1 MANLTVSHLFFISLC
16 KKKLFLLLLIFNNQL
31 KIKNMASTSE
41 TGHAKNVANFQDLI
55 AFVTGYGATYQPS
68 KNSLK
73 LPQLNALYTAS
84 QASLADVVTKN
95 TAYNNK
101 VNERILAFKDL
112 KSLSTRLIN
121 ALQTTDASSQ
131 KVADAKAF
139 NKKMQGVRAKAVET
153 QNDPNT
159 PAPNTIST
167 SQQSYDQQI
176 QHLAGIIS
184 VLQSEAS
191 YAPNENELQIV
202 TLTAKQADLTA
213 KNSAVATAYTN
224 VSNSRIAR
232 DTTIYGADTGL
243 FDIATEVKKYVK
255 SVYGATSPQFAQVK
269 GIEFTKKKK

>member
-1 MANLTVSHLFFISLC
+1 
-16 KKKLFLLLLIFNNQL
+16 
-31 KIKNMASTSE
+31 MASTSE
-41 TGHAKNVANFQDLI
+41 TGHAKNVANLQDLI
-55 AFVTGYGATYQPS
+55 SFVTGYGATYNPT
-68 KNSLK
+68 KNALK
-73 LPQLNALYTAS
+73 LPQLTALYTAS

-95 TAYNNK
+95 TVYNNK
-101 VNERILAFKDL
+101 VNERVVAFKDL

-121 ALQTTDASSQ
+121 ALQTTDATSE

-139 NKKMQGVRAKAVET
+139 NKKMQGVRAKAIET
-153 QNDPNT
+153 PTDPNAL
-159 PAPNTIST
+159 APNTIST

-184 VLQSEAS
+184 VLQTEPS
-191 YAPNENELQIV
+191 YAPNETDLQIT

-232 DTTIYGADTGL
+232 DTTIYGTDTGL
-243 FDIATEVKKYVK
+243 FDIATEVKKYIK
-255 SVYGATSPQFAQVK
+255 SVFGATSPQFAQVK

>member
-1 MANLTVSHLFFISLC
+1 MPSI
-16 KKKLFLLLLIFNNQL
+16 
-31 KIKNMASTSE
+31 SE

-55 AFVTGYGATYQPS
+55 AFVTGYSASYNPN
-68 KNSLK
+68 KNALK
-73 LPQLNALYTAS
+73 LPQLIALHTAA
-84 QASLADVVTKN
+84 QANLAEVVTKN
-95 TAYNNK
+95 TLYNNK
-101 VNERILAFKDL
+101 VNERVAAFKDL

-121 ALQTTDASSQ
+121 ALQTTDATPE
-131 KVADAKAF
+131 KIANAKTF

-153 QNDPNT
+153 PTDPNT
-159 PAPNTIST
+159 PAPSTIST

-184 VLQSEAS
+184 VLETEPS
-191 YAPNENELQIV
+191 YAPNEVDLQIA

-255 SVYGATSPQFAQVK
+255 SVFGATSPQFAQIK

>member
-1 MANLTVSHLFFISLC
+1 MP
-16 KKKLFLLLLIFNNQL
+16 
-31 KIKNMASTSE
+31 STSE

-55 AFVTGYGATYQPS
+55 AFVTGYSASYNPN
-68 KNSLK
+68 KNALK
-73 LPQLNALYTAS
+73 LPQLIALHTAA
-84 QASLADVVTKN
+84 QANLAEVVTKN
-95 TAYNNK
+95 TLYNNK
-101 VNERILAFKDL
+101 VNERVAAFKDL

-121 ALQTTDASSQ
+121 ALQTTDATPE
-131 KVADAKAF
+131 KIANAKTF

-153 QNDPNT
+153 PTDPNT
-159 PAPNTIST
+159 PAPSTIST

-184 VLQSEAS
+184 VLETEPS
-191 YAPNENELQIV
+191 YAPNEVDLQIA

-255 SVYGATSPQFAQVK
+255 SVFGATSPQFAQIK

>member
-1 MANLTVSHLFFISLC
+1 
-16 KKKLFLLLLIFNNQL
+16 
-31 KIKNMASTSE
+31 MASTSE

-55 AFVTGYGATYQPS
+55 SFVTGYGATYNPN
-68 KNSLK
+68 KNALK

-101 VNERILAFKDL
+101 VNERVIAFKDL

-121 ALQTTDASSQ
+121 ALQTTDATSQ
-131 KVADAKAF
+131 KIADAKAF
-139 NKKMQGVRAKAVET
+139 NKKMQGIRAKAVET
-153 QNDPNT
+153 PTDPSA

-184 VLQSEAS
+184 VLQTEPS
-191 YAPNENELQIV
+191 YAPNENDLKIV

-213 KNSAVATAYTN
+213 KNNAVATAYTN

-232 DTTIYGADTGL
+232 DTTIYGTDTGL

-255 SVYGATSPQFAQVK
+255 SVYGSTSPQFAQVK
-269 GIEFTKKKK
+269 GIEFTKKRR

>member
-1 MANLTVSHLFFISLC
+1 MPSI
-16 KKKLFLLLLIFNNQL
+16 
-31 KIKNMASTSE
+31 SE

-55 AFVTGYGATYQPS
+55 AFVTGYGASYNPN
-68 KNSLK
+68 KNALK
-73 LPQLNALYTAS
+73 LPQLIALHTAA
-84 QASLADVVTKN
+84 QANLAEVVTKN
-95 TAYNNK
+95 TLYNNK
-101 VNERILAFKDL
+101 VNERVAAFKDL

-121 ALQTTDASSQ
+121 ALQTTDATPE
-131 KVADAKAF
+131 KIANAKTF

-153 QNDPNT
+153 PTDPNT
-159 PAPNTIST
+159 PAPSTIST

-184 VLQSEAS
+184 VLETEPS
-191 YAPNENELQIV
+191 YAPNEVDLQIA

-255 SVYGATSPQFAQVK
+255 SVFGATSPQFAQIK
-269 GIEFTKKKK
+269 GIEFTKKRR